1 MPIAVVYERH
11 FKLLFA
17 YSLEIAESEINM
29 TIEEAIKTAIEYE
42 GRIRDIY
49 REAEG
54 AVEDE
59 AGKKIFAALGSDEQ
73 HHIDYLQHTLEQLHK
88 SGRFDAAKLES
99 SIPSGD
105 ALKQESAKIESLISK
120 EFHGIRKQML
130 SRALKAE
137 IETSDFYRRM
147 VDELPTEGKSLF
159 ARFLEIE
166 NNHINA
172 VQFELDYISKT
183 GYWFDFK
190 EFDME

>member
-1 MPIAVVYERH
+1 
-11 FKLLFA
+11 
-17 YSLEIAESEINM
+17 M
-29 TIEEAIKTAIEYE
+29 TVEEAIKTAIEYE
-42 GRIRDIY
+42 TRIRDIY
-49 REAEG
+49 REAEA

-59 AGKKIFAALGSDEQ
+59 TGKSIFAALGNDEQ
-73 HHIDYLQHTLEQLHK
+73 HHIEYLEHTLEQL
-88 SGRFDAAKLES
+88 AKNGNIDPGQLES
-99 SIPSGD
+99 VIPAGDSI
-105 ALKQESAKIESLISK
+105 KQEAAKIESLVAK

-147 VDELPTEGKSLF
+147 MDELPGEGKALF
-159 ARFLEIE
+159 SRFLEIE

-172 VQFELDYISKT
+172 VQFELDYMSKT